1 MRSLRAARKSSIRR
15 PVLWRLIQLQCL
27 VLLVATVFSAL
38 FWPEWVK
45 SLLLAGLIS
54 LLAQSFWIW
63 RSLRGFG
70 DPKSGAY
77 LAGAAAG
84 MMGKWV
90 IIFVGLLLL
99 WRSELDISVAVTVV
113 TVFGL
118 NTLAAVAAPILISQ
132 PH

>member
-1 MRSLRAARKSSIRR
+1 MRSLKVGRKSSIRR
-15 PVLWRLIQLQCL
+15 PVLWRLSLLQSL
-27 VLLVATVFSAL
+27 VLLAAALVTAL
-38 FWPEWVK
+38 FWPELVK
-45 SLLLAGLIS
+45 SVVLAGLVS
-54 LLAQSFWIW
+54 LLAQGFWIW

-70 DPKSGAY
+70 DPGSNAY

-84 MMGKWV
+84 MIGKWV

-99 WRSELDISVAVTVV
+99 WRSELDLSVAVTVV

-118 NTLAAVAAPILISQ
+118 NTLAAIAAPILISQ

>member
-1 MRSLRAARKSSIRR
+1 MRSLNAVRKPSIRR
-15 PVLWRLIQLQCL
+15 PVLWRLTLLQCV
-27 VLLVATVFSAL
+27 VLLVATLLSAL

-45 SLLLAGLIS
+45 SLVLAGLVS

-77 LAGAAAG
+77 LAGAATG
-84 MMGKWV
+84 MIGKWV

-118 NTLAAVAAPILISQ
+118 NTLAAIAAPILISQ